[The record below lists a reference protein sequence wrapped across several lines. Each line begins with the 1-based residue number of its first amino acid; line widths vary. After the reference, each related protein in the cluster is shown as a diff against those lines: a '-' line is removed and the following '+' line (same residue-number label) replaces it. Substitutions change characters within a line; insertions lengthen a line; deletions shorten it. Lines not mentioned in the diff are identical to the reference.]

1 LASAQPK
8 LSRAKQPLFHVL
20 KDQRRGVAPTARAI
34 GVSYLH
40 FRQVVDGRTR
50 PSREVRERLPELLGV
65 PLSALFDAGS
75 LRPPRG
81 SAECDCQ
88 QCGFRRFRAAEQAV
102 QR

>member
-1 LASAQPK
+1 MASAKPN
-8 LSRAKQPLFHVL
+8 LSRAKQPLFYIL
-20 KDQRRGVAPTARAI
+20 KDQGRGVAPTARAI
-34 GVSYLH
+34 GVSYIH

-50 PSREVRERLPELLGV
+50 PSREVRERLPELLGL

-81 SAECDCQ
+81 SESCDCGT
-88 QCGFRRFRAAEQAV
+88 CSFRRFRAVEQAV